1 MRHPPQRIRHLWLGI
16 TAAALVSLSSWL
28 GWKVSDPASD
38 HELPEVTVVKKAG
51 LPMDVSHASI
61 KEETSLPLTRT
72 ALIEIEKIRHELAA
86 MQPILPGE
94 IENDIAMDLL
104 RRWARL
110 DPAGAIQFAAA
121 HRDLH
126 GSESFASELLIGW
139 MDARPEAA
147 MAWVKTMR
155 DAELRSQLLPAVI
168 SRMAQEHPSDALR
181 LTLELRG
188 ENRDRAISAL
198 FAEWAENDIQ
208 AAAAAANAMNS
219 PADRASAQQHVATQW
234 AEHDPAAAMKWIS
247 AAMTYD
253 VASDVDFENTALGLV
268 LEKWAAKSPEQA
280 AQFALASARGF
291 SRNHMLT
298 TVAAQWAGQ
307 DPAAALKWAA
317 TLLDTADRDAI
328 ATSVIASIGE
338 ANVSS
343 AANLA
348 LTLPSGSARDQS
360 LSLLLDRWTSSS
372 PADVS
377 IWATQQLKSGGTQ
390 ALNSIVKAWAE
401 SDVKSL
407 GTWLNSL
414 PPSRPRD
421 EGFATLAR
429 HLGPTHPDLAALW
442 VDAIDDGGLRALT
455 ARTLGTAR

>member
-1 MRHPPQRIRHLWLGI
+1 MRQPTPRNHHLWFGI
-16 TAAALVSLSSWL
+16 TASALVALSSWL
-28 GWKVSDPASD
+28 GWRVSDPTSD
-38 HELPEVTVVKKAG
+38 HELPELTVVKKAG
-51 LPMDVSHASI
+51 LLMDVSHASI
-61 KEETSLPLTRT
+61 KEEASLPLSPS
-72 ALIEIEKIRHELAA
+72 ALEEIERIRRELAI

-126 GSESFASELLIGW
+126 GSDSFASELFIGW

-155 DAELRSQLLPAVI
+155 DAELRFQLLPAVI
-168 SRMAQEHPSDALR
+168 SRMVQEHPGDALR

-268 LEKWAAKSPEQA
+268 LEKWAAKSPQEA
-280 AQFALASARGF
+280 AQFALASERGF
-291 SRNHMLT
+291 GRNHMLT

-307 DPAAALKWAA
+307 DPAAALQWSSKLRDAE
-317 TLLDTADRDAI
+317 DRDAI

-348 LTLPSGSARDQS
+348 LTLPSGSTRDQS
-360 LSLLLDRWTSSS
+360 LGLLLDRWTSSN
-372 PADVS
+372 PAEVS

-390 ALNSIVKAWAE
+390 ALNSIVKAWAD
-401 SDVKSL
+401 SDVQAL

-442 VDAIDDGGLRALT
+442 VDAIADGGLRDLT